1 MNTPIYDFVTEY
13 MAQNKT
19 RMHMPGHKGHVFL
32 GGEPRD
38 ITEIYGADVLH
49 HAKGIIQESQENA
62 RAIFGTGKTFYS
74 TEGSS
79 LCIKAMLDA
88 LAWQGKGRTLVA
100 ARNVHR
106 SMIDACGLLDLTVEF
121 VQGEETQSICTSILS
136 PESLAAHLAGME
148 QSPLGV
154 YVTSPDYLGNCQ
166 DIAGLAKVCKQ
177 FGVPLVVDNAHGAYL
192 HFLEP
197 SGHPMDLGAAMCCD
211 SAHKTFPVLTGG
223 AYLHVAAEWVER
235 FARRIPQG
243 MALFGSTSPSY
254 LILQSLDLCNAYLA
268 DGYAHKLEVFLQR
281 VRQCRMVFVEAGYV
295 LEEGADPLKLTID
308 TKGFTI
314 DGEILEQQLRE
325 ADIECE
331 YADRQYVVCMLTP
344 ENTEQDLERLERFAK
359 EHPASRVTESADH
372 AQAEWRLP
380 SATRRRCSIREGIFA
395 PSEEVCVE
403 EAVGRICAAE
413 TVACPPAVPIA
424 ICGEEITEEMIKCF
438 KMYGIEKVSVL
449 VKETSIC
456 YTAKWG
462 TGN

>member
-13 MAQNKT
+13 MTQNKV

-32 GGEPRD
+32 GDEPRD

-62 RAIFGTGKTFYS
+62 RAVFGTGKTFYS

-88 LAWQGKGRTLVA
+88 LAWQRTSRTIVA

-121 VQGEETQSICTSILS
+121 VQGEKTHSICTSILS
-136 PESLAAHLAGME
+136 PESLALHLSGME
-148 QSPLGV
+148 KPPLGV

-166 DIAGLAKVCKQ
+166 DISALANVCKQ
-177 FGVPLVVDNAHGAYL
+177 FDVPLVVDNAHGSYL
-192 HFLEP
+192 HFLET

-223 AYLHVAAEWVER
+223 AYLHVAQDWVEQ

-268 DGYAHKLEVFLQR
+268 DGYAHKLEVFLR
-281 VRQCRMVFVEAGYV
+281 RLHQCRKVFAEAGYV
-295 LEEGADPLKLTID
+295 LEDGADPLKLTIN
-308 TKGFTI
+308 TESLAI
-314 DGEILEQQLRE
+314 DGEMLEQQMRM

-344 ENTEQDLERLERFAK
+344 ENTDHDLECLEQFARQ
-359 EHPASRVTESADH
+359 HSVSRAAKSSV
-372 AQAEWRLP
+372 QPQKEWRLP
-380 SATRRRCSIREGIFA
+380 STIRRRCSIREGIFA
-395 PSEEVCVE
+395 SSEEVYVE

-413 TVACPPAVPIA
+413 TVACPPAIPIA
-424 ICGEEITEEMIKCF
+424 ICGEEITEEMVTCF

-462 TGN
+462 TGK